1 MCQLMTEKIPIST
14 QKYYYR
20 ANIEDSVQNLKLMIR
35 QHKKVT
41 AMSYAH
47 DTAVSC
53 VVKLRGN
60 NVENFLY
67 KIFSVQHTV

>member
-1 MCQLMTEKIPIST
+1 
-14 QKYYYR
+14 
-20 ANIEDSVQNLKLMIR
+20 
-35 QHKKVT
+35 
-41 AMSYAH
+41 MSYVH

-53 VVKLRGN
+53 VVKLRGH